1 MARAIADIRKEI
13 QSLSEEERDELLRA
27 LVADLDSPADPN
39 VEKAWLEEAQRRYRE
54 LVEGKVRGVP
64 GHLVFDRLRSRLGQ

>member
-13 QSLSEEERDELLRA
+13 QSLSEDERDELLRT

-39 VEKAWLEEAQRRYRE
+39 VEKAWLEAAQRRYRE
-54 LVEGKVRGVP
+54 LVAGKVRGVP

>member
-13 QSLSEEERDELLRA
+13 QSLSEEERDELLRI
-27 LVADLDSPADPN
+27 LVADLDMPADPN
-39 VEKAWLEEAQRRYRE
+39 VEKAWLEAAQRRYRE
-54 LVEGKVRGVP
+54 LVEGKVLGVP

>member
-13 QSLSEEERDELLRA
+13 QSLSEEERDELLRT
-27 LVADLDSPADPN
+27 LVADLDAPADPD
-39 VEKAWLEEAQRRYRE
+39 VEKTWLEAAQRRYRE

>member
-1 MARAIADIRKEI
+1 MAREIAEIRKEI
-13 QSLSEEERDELLRA
+13 QSLSEEERDELLRT
-27 LVADLDSPADPN
+27 LVADLDFPADPN
-39 VEKAWLEEAQRRYRE
+39 VEKAWLEAAQRRYRE

>member
-13 QSLSEEERDELLRA
+13 QSLSEEERDELLRT

-39 VEKAWLEEAQRRYRE
+39 VEKRWLEAAQRRYRE
-54 LVEGKVRGVP
+54 LVEGKVQGVP

>member
-1 MARAIADIRKEI
+1 MARAIADIQKEI
-13 QSLSEEERDELLRA
+13 QLLSEEERDELLRN

-39 VEKAWLEEAQRRYRE
+39 VEKAWLEAAQRRYRE

>member
-13 QSLSEEERDELLRA
+13 QSLSEEERDELLRT